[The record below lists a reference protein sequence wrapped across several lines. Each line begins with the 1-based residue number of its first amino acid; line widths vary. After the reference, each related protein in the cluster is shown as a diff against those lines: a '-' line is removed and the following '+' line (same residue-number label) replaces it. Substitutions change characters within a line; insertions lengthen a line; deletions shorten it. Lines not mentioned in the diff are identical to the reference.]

1 MIVIVLGMH
10 RSGTSTIAGILHLN
24 NILMGTYQ
32 NFWPRPLRQN
42 PKGFYENYDF
52 RKINDMILKKHNYD
66 VKSYN
71 SNIPMVNLNESL
83 TFKMIKLL
91 KKYSKKYSSW
101 GWKDPRT
108 CLTIFK
114 WYEVMKFLDLK
125 DQLKIVYVSRNAS
138 SVARSLNKRN
148 NLEIG
153 KGLAL
158 WAEYSKRALDFCE
171 TINVPVFYCSFEH
184 LLKSPEKACSPLFK
198 FLNREM
204 DINVLNSFV
213 DKKISKNSIGTNF
226 NLPKSISKLENR
238 INDLVSK

>member
-1 MIVIVLGMH
+1 MIQKYE
-10 RSGTSTIAGILHLN
+10 S
-24 NILMGTYQ
+24 
-32 NFWPRPLRQN
+32 NFN
-42 PKGFYENYDF
+42 K
-52 RKINDMILKKHNYD
+52 
-66 VKSYN
+66 
-71 SNIPMVNLNESL
+71 
-83 TFKMIKLL
+83 
-91 KKYSKKYSSW
+91 W

-114 WYEVMKFLDLK
+114 WYEVIKSLGLK

-138 SVARSLNKRN
+138 SVARSLKKRN

-158 WAEYSKRALDFCE
+158 WAEYSKRALYFCE

-198 FLNREM
+198 FLSREF
-204 DINVLNSFV
+204 DVIVLNSFV
-213 DKKISKNSIGTNF
+213 DKKISKNSKGTNF

>member
-24 NILMGTYQ
+24 NVLMGTYQ
-32 NFWPRPLRQN
+32 NFWPRPLSQN

-71 SNIPMVNLNESL
+71 SNIPMVNLDESL
-83 TFKMIKLL
+83 TSKMIKLL
-91 KKYSKKYSSW
+91 KGYTKKYSSW

-108 CLTIFK
+108 CLTIIK
-114 WYEVMKFLDLK
+114 WYEVIKFLGLK
-125 DQLKIVYVSRNAS
+125 DQLKIVYVSRNAA
-138 SVARSLNKRN
+138 SVARSLKTRN
-148 NLEIG
+148 NLEIE

-158 WAEYSKRALDFCE
+158 WEVYSKRAFDFCQAN
-171 TINVPVFYCSFEH
+171 NVPVFYCSFEY
-184 LLKSPEKACSPLFK
+184 LLQFPEKACLPLFK
-198 FLNREM
+198 FLNREL

-213 DKKISKNSIGTNF
+213 DKKISKNSIGTKF
-226 NLPKSISKLENR
+226 DLPKSITKLEKK